1 MHKKQVH
8 THIHTHVM
16 MMVMMGDTGLLI
28 NLNLHVSLQGDL
40 MFWDSEGV
48 TVEPVKTA
56 TAATLESTSLFLRS
70 GWGGLTEIWD
80 RLWKLLFSTAVGA
93 ETMFWGSFSD
103 AASTR
108 RNRLHLLCIKQG
120 LTLTLNPLANLAA
133 TSCCETFLDHLWLN
147 KICRFSE

>member
-56 TAATLESTSLFLRS
+56 TAETLECNSLCLRS
-70 GWGGLTEIWD
+70 GWSGLTEICD
-80 RLWKLLFSTAVGA
+80 RL
-93 ETMFWGSFSD
+93 
-103 AASTR
+103 
-108 RNRLHLLCIKQG
+108 
-120 LTLTLNPLANLAA
+120 
-133 TSCCETFLDHLWLN
+133 
-147 KICRFSE
+147 